1 MRLFLMMISCK
12 SSQSPNWRLLQN
24 TLYQVCYVLSRPLNA
39 NMIYWAWAT
48 EGETRL
54 YLYQRSKTEWSDA
67 NAMRCDAIRC
77 LKKWV
82 NETKWKQNKLH
93 VSDEEKQK
101 NRQTKQ
107 KRTYKTIMTSRT
119 KYPICADLT
128 EQTDSNEEK
137 IAAKLTIYDTPKHLT
152 YKKKVRE

>member
-1 MRLFLMMISCK
+1 
-12 SSQSPNWRLLQN
+12 
-24 TLYQVCYVLSRPLNA
+24 
-39 NMIYWAWAT
+39 
-48 EGETRL
+48 
-54 YLYQRSKTEWSDA
+54 
-67 NAMRCDAIRC
+67 MRCDAIRC

-82 NETKWKQNKLH
+82 NETKWKQDKLH

-107 KRTYKTIMTSRT
+107 KRTYKTIMTSKT

-128 EQTDSNEEK
+128 KQTDSNEEK